1 MTDPAVTDPA
11 VTDSA
16 VTDSA
21 AQEMARYR
29 PSPLGK
35 DVEAIMARHT
45 VRRAV
50 WVAPPLVALFWL
62 LRGAAGGGA
71 AAIGIAIVV
80 ANFLFA
86 GLLLSKS
93 ARISLSLYHAAALF
107 GFLVRLGLIML
118 AMFLVARAT
127 EIDRLAMGVA
137 AVVSYLVLL
146 SWEAIA
152 VAKGAE
158 RELEWSD

>member
-1 MTDPAVTDPA
+1 MSEP
-11 VTDSA
+11 
-16 VTDSA
+16 A
-21 AQEMARYR
+21 AQDMTRYE

-45 VRRAV
+45 VRRAI

-62 LRGAAGGGA
+62 IRGLDGGVASAA
-71 AAIGIAIVV
+71 GIAIVV
-80 ANFLFA
+80 GNFLLA
-86 GLLLSKS
+86 GLALSKS

-107 GFLVRLGLIML
+107 GFFVRLGLIML
-118 AMFLVARAT
+118 VMLLIAQAT
-127 EIDRLAMGVA
+127 EIDRLAMGIS

-146 SWEAIA
+146 SWEAVA
-152 VAKGAE
+152 VAKGSE

>member
-1 MTDPAVTDPA
+1 MTEP
-11 VTDSA
+11 
-16 VTDSA
+16 A
-21 AQEMARYR
+21 AQDLSRYE

-62 LRGAAGGGA
+62 TRGLDGGIA
-71 AAIGIAIVV
+71 SAVGIAIVV
-80 ANFLFA
+80 GNFLLA
-86 GLLLSKS
+86 GLVLSKS

-107 GFLVRLGLIML
+107 GFFVRLGLIML
-118 AMFLVARAT
+118 VMFLIAQTT
-127 EIDRLAMGVA
+127 EIDRLAMGVS

-146 SWEAIA
+146 SWEAVA
-152 VAKGAE
+152 VANGAE
-158 RELEWSD
+158 WELEWSD